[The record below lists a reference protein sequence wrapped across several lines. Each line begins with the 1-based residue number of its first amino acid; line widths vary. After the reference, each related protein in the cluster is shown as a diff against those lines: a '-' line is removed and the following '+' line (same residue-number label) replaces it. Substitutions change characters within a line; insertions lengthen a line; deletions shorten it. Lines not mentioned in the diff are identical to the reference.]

1 MTPDQPPRPQGK
13 FTWRMLA
20 TVLGA
25 QSLVIFFGALTS
37 RGLDQ
42 EQAPVVAGLTPF
54 ALLCGLAVL
63 ALVSAALMRRPF
75 GPALGWIVQLLSI
88 LSGVFVTMMFAVGVI
103 FALLY
108 FSCVRIGRRVD
119 HEQAERA
126 VTEQES

>member
-1 MTPDQPPRPQGK
+1 M
-13 FTWRMLA
+13 
-20 TVLGA
+20 
-25 QSLVIFFGALTS
+25 
-37 RGLDQ
+37 
-42 EQAPVVAGLTPF
+42 
-54 ALLCGLAVL
+54 
-63 ALVSAALMRRPF
+63 
-75 GPALGWIVQLLSI
+75 